1 MFPLYPEELLSN
13 IIVHVPLERSQV
25 LLYKNGEMNP
35 ALVKMEVDLHQR
47 NALAPALY
55 IGFVYPDGTGVVETH
70 LTSKA
75 LQLVEKLQDQASKGE
90 AMEYVV
96 VNGLKME

>member
-1 MFPLYPEELLSN
+1 
-13 IIVHVPLERSQV
+13 
-25 LLYKNGEMNP
+25 MNP

-55 IGFVYPDGTGVVETH
+55 IGCVYHDGTGVVETH
-70 LTSKA
+70 LTSEA
-75 LQLVEKLQDQASKGE
+75 LQLVEKLQEQASKGE
-90 AMEYVV
+90 TMEYVV